1 MKQNRK
7 TASFGFAQTDITPSV
22 SVEMVGFSRTNN
34 KSRGVLHPL
43 KAQVLIFRTADK
55 TICLTAIDSL
65 GFTVKLTS
73 QLRKQMS
80 NVLNVPVD
88 NIMICFSHTHSAPNA
103 AAESA
108 YFTFVCDRIC
118 SVLKTALKNM
128 KPFYAGWGIAE
139 HDIGVNRRSGK
150 VLRDPRLGVLKLS
163 KPDGSPA
170 LLLLRVSAHA
180 NVLTSDNYKISSDY
194 FGVTR
199 QKLSES
205 FGCPVMMIQG
215 ASGDLRPRFQQEN
228 AEFMEIYGVD
238 ALEEQYT
245 AQEKEK
251 YFRQS
256 TESLNKMAESVF
268 QSAASIFT
276 ALKTMPVYCVSMCSV
291 RHRFTADVPPLN
303 RAAEIAAEAKEKA
316 RIDGTGWLQEVRRLH
331 HEHIPA
337 QTADI
342 EFQYFL
348 LNEGCLCGVPNE
360 IMCEI
365 SLDAW
370 HRSKDSLLFLNGY
383 TNGIDSYLPTAEEYD
398 EGGYEVLWSN
408 LIYYP
413 YHGRVMPLNRE
424 SARRMAS
431 FAVAD
436 RKNLLAD

>member
-163 KPDGSPA
+163 
-170 LLLLRVSAHA
+170 
-180 NVLTSDNYKISSDY
+180 
-194 FGVTR
+194 
-199 QKLSES
+199 
-205 FGCPVMMIQG
+205 
-215 ASGDLRPRFQQEN
+215 
-228 AEFMEIYGVD
+228 
-238 ALEEQYT
+238 
-245 AQEKEK
+245 
-251 YFRQS
+251 
-256 TESLNKMAESVF
+256 
-268 QSAASIFT
+268 
-276 ALKTMPVYCVSMCSV
+276 
-291 RHRFTADVPPLN
+291 
-303 RAAEIAAEAKEKA
+303 
-316 RIDGTGWLQEVRRLH
+316 
-331 HEHIPA
+331 
-337 QTADI
+337 
-342 EFQYFL
+342 
-348 LNEGCLCGVPNE
+348 
-360 IMCEI
+360 
-365 SLDAW
+365 
-370 HRSKDSLLFLNGY
+370 
-383 TNGIDSYLPTAEEYD
+383 
-398 EGGYEVLWSN
+398 
-408 LIYYP
+408 
-413 YHGRVMPLNRE
+413 
-424 SARRMAS
+424 
-431 FAVAD
+431 
-436 RKNLLAD
+436 